1 MESSSE
7 LLQEALR
14 FWRSYMP
21 LPLLVCIILF
31 STLRSDFALSLST
44 ELRTTERPPKTRK
57 RQDTQQ
63 WKLPT
68 IHPTLCRF
76 RRSLRMLRAIRLRI
90 IAIRAAPKRTSKR
103 VAQVTAEAATT
114 FAKSRRHRCVNSPA
128 IGLTIKSRVVPRKAA
143 SATIWTSSLICS
155 NNRRATSNNRGSRR
169 VVK

>member
-76 RRSLRMLRAIRLRI
+76 RRSLRMLRAIRLR
-90 IAIRAAPKRTSKR
+90 
-103 VAQVTAEAATT
+103 
-114 FAKSRRHRCVNSPA
+114 KSRRHRCVNSPA